1 MPPLK
6 PSAGQVF
13 YALAHSEW
21 YACLQYGNDPVKG
34 CSVGQNQLNSWVN
47 AITMFSSSDGGA
59 TWSPLG
65 GNNAAHVVL
74 APSMPYPADWEF
86 WKFATIR
93 NYGFFHPSN
102 IVEQNSFYYAT
113 AGYHGTCIE
122 RHQITSMYWGQF
134 C

>member
-1 MPPLK
+1 MRLPTVNGTPASNMVTTWSK
-6 PSAGQVF
+6 AAKSKASAV
-13 YALAHSEW
+13 
-21 YACLQYGNDPVKG
+21 
-34 CSVGQNQLNSWVN
+34 NSWVN
-47 AITMFSSSDGGA
+47 AITMFSSSNGGA